1 MGGETEI
8 SDVKW
13 GGFYRDDS
21 CEALEVTLHDDP
33 NYRECTVER
42 QRWHEDIDNNPYM
55 IKDENG
61 KEILVLEKWQTDTLN
76 RSELISYIKVQQRR
90 KQCVDRSESVAFYVL
105 FASFLWGISVS
116 LFIVIDIVLSYP
128 PRIDNYQMALISLP
142 VMIVS
147 GIVYYLKHK
156 NSYLEKRKVDL
167 EAARIDPLFL
177 SGLRKLAE
185 VPKSE
190 YEFVYNDEHIMRLRH
205 IENAMS
211 GINS

>member
-1 MGGETEI
+1 MSGETEI

-13 GGFYRDDS
+13 GGLYRDDS
-21 CEALEVTLHDDP
+21 CGALEVTLRDDP

-42 QRWHEDIDNNPYM
+42 LRCLEDIGNNPYM
-55 IKDENG
+55 VKDEDG
-61 KEILVLEKWQTDTLN
+61 KEILVLEKWQIDTLN
-76 RSELISYIKVQQRR
+76 SSELISYIKVQQKRD
-90 KQCVDRSESVAFYVL
+90 QCVDRSESVAFYVL
-105 FASFLWGISVS
+105 FASFLWGTAFSV
-116 LFIVIDIVLSYP
+116 FTVVDIILSYP
-128 PRIDNYQMALISLP
+128 PRVDNYQMALVSFP

-147 GIVYYLKHK
+147 GIVYFSKHK

-167 EAARIDPLFL
+167 EAARIDSSFL

-205 IENAMS
+205 IENAMA
-211 GINS
+211 GTNS